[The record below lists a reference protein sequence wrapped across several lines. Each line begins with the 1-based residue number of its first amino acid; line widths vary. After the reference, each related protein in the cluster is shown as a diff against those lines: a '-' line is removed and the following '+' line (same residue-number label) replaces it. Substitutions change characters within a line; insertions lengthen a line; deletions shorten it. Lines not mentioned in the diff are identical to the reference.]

1 MTPIAKPWY
10 TSKTIWFAVLTVLIG
25 VAGVFGFGEFAPDAS
40 TMQVIE
46 TVTLVVVGLGN
57 LLLRYLTKEPI
68 A

>member
-1 MTPIAKPWY
+1 MAPKSWY
-10 TSKTIWFAVLTVLIG
+10 KSKTVWFAVLTVLIG
-25 VAGVFGFGEFAPDAS
+25 IAGAFGFGEFVPDAS

-46 TVTLVVVGLGN
+46 TVILVLVGLGN

>member
-1 MTPIAKPWY
+1 MTPKSWY
-10 TSKTIWFAVLTVLIG
+10 KSRTVWFAVLTVLIG
-25 VAGVFGFGEFAPDAS
+25 IAGAFGFGEFAPDAS

>member
-1 MTPIAKPWY
+1 MAPKSWY
-10 TSKTIWFAVLTVLIG
+10 KSKTVWFAVLTVLIG
-25 VAGVFGFGEFAPDAS
+25 IAGAFGFGEFAPDAS